1 MERFMAESLN
11 TMLRYNAKTQKII
24 FSILV
29 VVFFVVCMHQVR
41 AQSVYVPV
49 QHEVYDFLKRME
61 ACQLMTDYKDAARP
75 LSRMQIAGALYKLEQ
90 RVNDMTSMERETY
103 EFLKTEFHYELQK
116 LSGDPEPD
124 ESRWHI
130 YSHDLTQGIINF
142 DIDYSLTGSEIKGG
156 TTKYRS
162 QGIKIQGYA
171 FNDLGFYVNYVDNL
185 ESGPH
190 IDYSRLNYRDLPQA
204 SWLSPADMDY
214 YNRIKTPQRGVVPSQ
229 LTGTNNLQFDE
240 FNGQFSWQIG
250 SVTLSL
256 EKMNNVWG
264 YGRNGTVILSDN
276 APSYPQIKMRIQLSK
291 DIEFVYFHAELNSL
305 IIDSA
310 LSYHV
315 PYPISTI
322 SGNPGG
328 TWFREVD
335 VQKYLAAHLLE
346 ISLWHGVD
354 FSIGESIVY
363 SDRGPLLMY
372 MIPIMFFKAA
382 EHYNDN
388 KDNCQLFGSLDLNVI
403 RNVNLYLSLF
413 IDELNTDQL
422 FDPNL
427 SHRQVAFTS
436 GTRIFEF
443 PLKNFDFT
451 AEYTR
456 VNPAAYNHQYP
467 ATTFTNNGFVIG
479 SWMGQ
484 NADDLFFELGYIP
497 FHALRVTAFSEVF
510 RKGGT
515 LPIADPYAP
524 AQGNWTFLFG
534 PLHVERS
541 IGITAKYQ
549 PLRDLFI
556 NLSSR
561 IHSLT
566 DEADPSQNRSNQFE
580 FTLRA
585 SLGIW

>member
-1 MERFMAESLN
+1 MRL
-11 TMLRYNAKTQKII
+11 I
-24 FSILV
+24 V
-29 VVFFVVCMHQVR
+29 H

-61 ACQLMTDYKDAARP
+61 ARQLLVDYKDAAKP
-75 LSRMQIAGALYKLEQ
+75 LSRIQIASALLTLEKHVDEMT
-90 RVNDMTSMERETY
+90 RVERETY
-103 EFLKTEFHYELQK
+103 EFLKTEFNYEMLK
-116 LSGDPEPD
+116 ISGDAEPS
-124 ESRWHI
+124 ESRWHV
-130 YSHDLTQGIINF
+130 YSHELTQGILNF
-142 DIDYSLTGSEIKGG
+142 DIDYSLSRSEIGG
-156 TTKYRS
+156 GITKYRS

-171 FNDLGFYVNYVDNL
+171 YNDLGFYVNYVDNL
-185 ESGPH
+185 ESGAH

-204 SWLSPADMDY
+204 SWLSPTDMDY

-250 SVTLSL
+250 SVTLSF

-276 APSYPQIKMRIQLSK
+276 APSYPQIKLRIPLSK

-305 IIDSA
+305 VIDSA
-310 LSYHV
+310 LSYNI
-315 PYPISTI
+315 PYPTSAM

-335 VQKYLAAHLLE
+335 VQKYMAAHMLE

-372 MIPIMFFKAA
+372 MIPIMIFKAG

-403 RNVNLYLSLF
+403 RNIDLYLSLF
-413 IDELNTDQL
+413 IDELNTDHL

-436 GTRIFEF
+436 GTRVFEF

-456 VNPAAYNHQYP
+456 VNPATYNHQYP
-467 ATTFTNNGFVIG
+467 STTFTNNGFVLG
-479 SWMGQ
+479 NWMGQ

-497 FHALRVTAFSEVF
+497 FHALKVTAFSEVF

-515 LPIADPYAP
+515 LPIADQYAND
-524 AQGNWTFLFG
+524 QGDWTFLFG

-541 IGITAKYQ
+541 VGMTAKYQ
-549 PLRDLFI
+549 PIRDIFVHFDGRLHTI
-556 NLSSR
+556 Q
-561 IHSLT
+561 
-566 DEADPSQNRSNQFE
+566 DEADPSQNRTHQFE
-580 FTLRA
+580 CTIGA
-585 SLGIW
+585 SLGLW